1 MPRRGRR
8 LTAQETRGTPSVEN
22 DSNDPKE
29 DDRGL
34 VKAAQRGDR
43 KAFSQLVA
51 KTQRRSY
58 AVALQLVH
66 DADEARDV
74 CQEAYLKAHRNL
86 DKFDGQAQFSTWLYR
101 IVVNTGIDFLRRRRG
116 EKIEF
121 DDSRDPNSDDND
133 SGISPRRLG
142 FDPGRALEDRELR
155 QQLNAALAQL
165 SPIHRAI
172 LVMREVDGLSYQ
184 EMADILSIQIGTV
197 MSRLFHA
204 RKRMQSLLL
213 AYRLAQD
220 TAA

>member
-1 MPRRGRR
+1 M
-8 LTAQETRGTPSVEN
+8 
-22 DSNDPKE
+22 SNDN
-29 DDRGL
+29 DRDKDRELDSKL

-43 KAFSQLVA
+43 KAFTQLVER
-51 KTQRRSY
+51 TQRRSY

-66 DADEARDV
+66 DTDEARDV

-116 EKIEF
+116 EKFEF
-121 DDSRDPNSDDND
+121 DETRDPEENNDND

-142 FDPGRALEDRELR
+142 FDPARALEDRELR
-155 QQLNAALAQL
+155 EHMTAALAQL

-184 EMADILSIQIGTV
+184 EMADTLQIQIGTV

-204 RKRMQSLLL
+204 RKRMQTLLL
-213 AYRLAQD
+213 AYRLAQE

>member
-1 MPRRGRR
+1 M
-8 LTAQETRGTPSVEN
+8 ASVN
-22 DSNDPKE
+22 KDDSS
-29 DDRGL
+29 L
-34 VKAAQRGDR
+34 VKLAQRGDK
-43 KAFSQLVA
+43 KAFEALVER
-51 KTQRRSY
+51 TQRRSY

-86 DKFDGQAQFSTWLYR
+86 ANFDGQAQFSTWLYR

-116 EKIEF
+116 EKVEF
-121 DDSRDPNSDDND
+121 DDARDPDDDND

-142 FDPGRALEDRELR
+142 FDPARALEDRELR
-155 QQLNAALAQL
+155 EQMAAALAKL

-172 LVMREVDGLSYQ
+172 LVMREVEGLSYQ
-184 EMADILSIQIGTV
+184 EMADVLDISIGTV

-213 AYRLAQD
+213 AYRQAEE

>member
-1 MPRRGRR
+1 MPRCGRR

-22 DSNDPKE
+22 DSKE

-34 VKAAQRGDR
+34 VRAAQRGDR

-121 DDSRDPNSDDND
+121 DDARDPDDDND

-142 FDPGRALEDRELR
+142 FDPGRAFEDRELR

>member
-1 MPRRGRR
+1 M
-8 LTAQETRGTPSVEN
+8 EKD
-22 DSNDPKE
+22 DST
-29 DDRGL
+29 L

-43 KAFSQLVA
+43 KAFTQLVER
-51 KTQRRSY
+51 TQRRSY

-86 DKFDGQAQFSTWLYR
+86 PKFDGQAQFSTWLYR
-101 IVVNTGIDFLRRRRG
+101 IVVNTGIDFLRRKRH
-116 EKIEF
+116 EKVEF
-121 DDSRDPNSDDND
+121 DDTRDPDDDND

-142 FDPGRALEDRELR
+142 FDPARAVEDKELR
-155 QQLNAALAQL
+155 AQLTDALAKL

-172 LVMREVDGLSYQ
+172 LVMREVDGLAYQ
-184 EMADILSIQIGTV
+184 EMADVLQISIGTV

-204 RKRMQSLLL
+204 RKKMQSLLL
-213 AYRLAQD
+213 AYRLSEE

>member
-1 MPRRGRR
+1 MDKD
-8 LTAQETRGTPSVEN
+8 
-22 DSNDPKE
+22 DSS
-29 DDRGL
+29 L
-34 VKAAQRGDR
+34 VKLAQRGDK
-43 KAFSQLVA
+43 KAFEALVER
-51 KTQRRSY
+51 TQRRSY

-86 DKFDGQAQFSTWLYR
+86 ANFDGQAQFSTWLYR

-116 EKIEF
+116 EKVEF
-121 DDSRDPNSDDND
+121 DDARDPDDDND

-142 FDPGRALEDRELR
+142 FDPARALEDRELR
-155 QQLNAALAQL
+155 EQMAAALAKL

-172 LVMREVDGLSYQ
+172 LVMREVEGLSYQ
-184 EMADILSIQIGTV
+184 EMADVLDISIGTV

-213 AYRLAQD
+213 AYRQAEE